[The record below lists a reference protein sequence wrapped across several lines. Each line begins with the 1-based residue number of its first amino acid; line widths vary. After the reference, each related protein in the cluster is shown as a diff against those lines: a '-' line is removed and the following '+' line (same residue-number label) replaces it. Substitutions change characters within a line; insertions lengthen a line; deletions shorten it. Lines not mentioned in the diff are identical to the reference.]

1 MGVVETTVLNED
13 VPHILSVNLLNFLGC
28 VLDLPRNLLISQ
40 YLSQDIPVTKLGS
53 GHRMADIV
61 RETRGS
67 HEAPESALQ

>member
-13 VPHILSVNLLNFLGC
+13 VPHILSVNLLDFLGR

-40 YLSQDIPVTKLGS
+40 FLAQGIPVTKLGP

-61 RETRGS
+61 RETKGS
-67 HEAPESALQ
+67 HTTPD